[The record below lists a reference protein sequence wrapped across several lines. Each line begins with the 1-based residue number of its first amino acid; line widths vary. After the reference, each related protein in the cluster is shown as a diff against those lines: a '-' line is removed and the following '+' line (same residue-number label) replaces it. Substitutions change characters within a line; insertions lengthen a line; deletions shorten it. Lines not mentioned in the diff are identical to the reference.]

1 MASHAI
7 ILCGDCLMTWFR
19 NDAPIRLKMLVSY
32 GTFVAL
38 LGATTLAT
46 VLLPPSVA
54 LWVGL
59 AATGVGGV
67 LAHLF
72 REAVCVP
79 YVATVVR
86 MEGLAAG
93 DLDTPIAFTEYRDCV
108 GRMTKAMFAFRA
120 TAQEQIALNAESHRN
135 S

>member
-1 MASHAI
+1 
-7 ILCGDCLMTWFR
+7 MTWFR

-120 TAQEQIALNAESHRN
+120 PAQEQIALNAESHRN